1 MTRAALLCYAPGIKP
16 QPKRG
21 KSVGKGFARALA
33 AAVLMVAVPATAQ
46 QNFSDSYTFLKAVKE
61 RKGDKVTDLVSQPG
75 TIVINSRDRSTGEGA
90 LHIVTRDRD
99 ITWLSFLLGKGAR
112 PDAQTTQGVTPLS
125 LAAQLGWIEG
135 AELLLGRGASVDLG
149 NGRGETPLILA
160 VQQRDLPMVRL
171 LLSKGANPKKTD
183 NAAGY
188 SALDYASRDGARSAS
203 ILKLLQAPAAAKKPV
218 AGPKL

>member
-1 MTRAALLCYAPGIKP
+1 
-16 QPKRG
+16 
-21 KSVGKGFARALA
+21 
-33 AAVLMVAVPATAQ
+33 MVAVPATAQ
-46 QNFSDSYTFLKAVKE
+46 NMSDSYTFLKAVKE
-61 RKGDKVTDLVSQPG
+61 REGDKVTSLVSQPG
-75 TIVINSRDRSTGEGA
+75 STVINSRDRSTGEGA

-99 ITWLSFLLGKGAR
+99 YTWLSFLLGKGAR
-112 PDAQTTQGVTPLS
+112 PDAQTAQGVTPLS
-125 LAAQLGWIEG
+125 LAAQLGWLEG

-188 SALDYASRDGARSAS
+188 SALDYATRDGARSAS
-203 ILKLLQAPAAAKKPV
+203 ILKLLAAPAAAKKPV